1 MIYLPSQQVNEGVM
15 FFIKV
20 FVNAFFFA
28 CISLVVYAVMYMH
41 AERKNRVRVNKL
53 LIKERAKDAVQNT
66 QAS

>member
-1 MIYLPSQQVNEGVM
+1 M

-66 QAS
+66 KAS